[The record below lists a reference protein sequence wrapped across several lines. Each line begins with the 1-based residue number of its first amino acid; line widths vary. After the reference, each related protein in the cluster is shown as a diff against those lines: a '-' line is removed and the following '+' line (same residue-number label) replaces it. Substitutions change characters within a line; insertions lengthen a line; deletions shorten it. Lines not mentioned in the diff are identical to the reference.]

1 MSQGDELAD
10 CFWDSEDVMVHS
22 REEGSKVVRDKGGHP
37 GESTKMESTGPCD
50 CLDWGGVTERV

>member
-50 CLDWGGVTERV
+50 CLDWGGG